1 MNSISSDRIFKE
13 TQTQL
18 AGELDSEKYQPKK
31 KNSFAIEEWLVRDE
45 TGHGDNGKGEGLKLR
60 GS

>member
-1 MNSISSDRIFKE
+1 
-13 TQTQL
+13 L

-31 KNSFAIEEWLVRDE
+31 KYSFAVEEWLVGDE